1 MSRLFWIFSLTSV
14 FLISCTVNET
24 PEFIKVSNVGIE
36 NYSTETITVTS
47 DLVFQ
52 NPNSI
57 GGVLQANEV
66 KVWVNTID
74 LGNVNSDDFQVP
86 SKKEFTVPILFEIPY
101 NRIFKDKE
109 NIVLNV
115 LTALQTKTIEV
126 SYKGNVTYKL
136 GAFTYDYP
144 MDYTEII
151 DLK

>member
-1 MSRLFWIFSLTSV
+1 MSLFT
-14 FLISCTVNET
+14 ISCSVNET
-24 PEFIKVSNVGIE
+24 PEFVKISNVLVKD
-36 NYSTETITVTS
+36 YSSETITITS
-47 DLVFQ
+47 DLVFH
-52 NPNSI
+52 NHNSI
-57 GGVLQANEV
+57 GGVLQVNQV

-86 SKKEFTVPILFEIPY
+86 SKKEFTVPIVFEIPY

-126 SYKGNVTYKL
+126 SYKGNITYKL

>member
-1 MSRLFWIFSLTSV
+1 
-14 FLISCTVNET
+14 
-24 PEFIKVSNVGIE
+24 
-36 NYSTETITVTS
+36 
-47 DLVFQ
+47 LVFQ